1 MKTMFKPEW
10 IASPAC
16 RCLALVA
23 VFCAVQKTG
32 AQVINQPPNPVI
44 IQPVTQP
51 IELGPV
57 MDVLPHVLSDG
68 FTINLTLVPSV
79 RQFDGYDTQPNI
91 PMTSQANTVVVPMVL
106 PKFNVRQVIT
116 TVNVWDGQTVVLGG
130 LIREETQKIKD
141 KVPVLGDLPLVGRLF
156 RSESSV
162 NRKSNLL
169 VFVTPTIIDPAGNKL
184 HSEEEMPFT
193 QSTIPSAQP
202 PGTQIAAQPGA
213 QPEVPP
219 TGGPAASANME
230 GVR

>member
-1 MKTMFKPEW
+1 
-10 IASPAC
+10 
-16 RCLALVA
+16 
-23 VFCAVQKTG
+23 
-32 AQVINQPPNPVI
+32 
-44 IQPVTQP
+44 
-51 IELGPV
+51 
-57 MDVLPHVLSDG
+57 
-68 FTINLTLVPSV
+68 
-79 RQFDGYDTQPNI
+79 
-91 PMTSQANTVVVPMVL
+91 
-106 PKFNVRQVIT
+106 
-116 TVNVWDGQTVVLGG
+116 VVLGG